1 MRITE
6 SRLRRII
13 REALNEDL
21 AGFMDKTKDIS
32 YKGFVQD
39 PTFDLDWN
47 KKNKAAARSVK
58 QIWAAEADHKF
69 MSNAIK
75 IHWLK
80 KAGLQ
85 EKLQALL
92 SMSGKNEIS
101 TMGYLPGTE
110 TFMSNWGPIGVVVQG
125 RTTLAAN
132 RMSTLLSGYGER
144 LSPEITGKYAASG
157 TPKRATFFAGTAA
170 RGETSLADEY
180 ILDQASFSPAG
191 QGGNEFIVGNWRP
204 IGIALAKPFAD
215 IMIAQAL
222 GETVPRVTPEE
233 VGGYLAAAESTGLPW
248 TSEEDAYRARFWK
261 STAGSSQQVNESAG
275 GIPWREQAFSDG
287 RGSWN
292 VGLLH
297 DYAQKRHKLQ
307 DIPISDL
314 EGNNLDSDEQVTTDA
329 NHEEF
334 VARAMRSDVTK
345 PIIVVSYP
353 DGLWCAD
360 GTHRLWKARHLLQRG
375 LREDPTIR
383 GWILDWEELT
393 DIPHGPPQ
401 PESLTS
407 PY

>member
-6 SRLRRII
+6 AELRQII
-13 REALNEDL
+13 SVFLTEDL
-21 AGFMDKTKDIS
+21 AGFMEKTKDIS
-32 YKGFVQD
+32 YRGLVQD

-69 MSNAIK
+69 MSSAIK

-80 KAGLQ
+80 RAGLQ
-85 EKLQALL
+85 EKLQNFL
-92 SMSGKNEIS
+92 SMSGRNEIS
-101 TMGYLPGTE
+101 TMGYLPETE
-110 TFMSNWGPIGVVVQG
+110 TFMANWGPIGVVVQG

-132 RMSTLLSGYGER
+132 RMSTLMSGYGGS
-144 LSPEITGKYAASG
+144 LSPETVTKYAASG

-170 RGETSLADEY
+170 RGETSLAGEY
-180 ILDQASFSPAG
+180 ILDRASFDPAQ
-191 QGGNEFIVGNWRP
+191 QGGNEFIVANWTP
-204 IGIALAKPFAD
+204 VGIALAKPVRE
-215 IMIAQAL
+215 IMFNQAM
-222 GETVPRVTPEE
+222 GDMYTGVKEAEI
-233 VGGYLAAAESTGLPW
+233 GGYIAAAESTGLPW
-248 TSEEDAYRARFWK
+248 TSEEDEFNVRLWK
-261 STAGSSQQVNESAG
+261 DRVGSKQQVNESAG
-275 GIPWREQAFSDG
+275 GTPWREQAFSDA

-329 NHEEF
+329 DYEEF

-393 DIPHGPPQ
+393 DIPHGPPP